1 MLITLHSTVEKD
13 SSLHFDLISTFHCTP
28 NSNAIY
34 HALVWAPYLERYA
47 IQLPL
52 IFPNAK
58 RCNPR
63 TSYEEVNA
71 WYTAMETQVPAYVSR
86 VQGDARHWRK
96 CLEHVLPMH
105 NARAASDD
113 ERVMSLPPMPKRF
126 GWWMTKNVSRERG
139 EKLWKEYATESRPW
153 LADTPGREVA
163 LYFIRNCEEIVSAAA
178 LPSSGMD
185 LQQSDVDEALREI
198 VQILLDSKMTDSKLS
213 ECSDDDD
220 EPQILLS
227 DNARRLARFA
237 CERIEVPRDM
247 GMIPVLSLGELIQS
261 FTQ

>member
-1 MLITLHSTVEKD
+1 
-13 SSLHFDLISTFHCTP
+13 
-28 NSNAIY
+28 
-34 HALVWAPYLERYA
+34 
-47 IQLPL
+47 
-52 IFPNAK
+52 
-58 RCNPR
+58 
-63 TSYEEVNA
+63 
-71 WYTAMETQVPAYVSR
+71 METKVPAYACR

-96 CLEHVLPMH
+96 CLERVLPLH

-113 ERVMSLPPMPKRF
+113 ERIMSLPPVPKKF
-126 GWWMTKNVSRERG
+126 GWWMTKNNLSREGR
-139 EKLWKEYATESRPW
+139 EELWKEYATESRPW

-163 LYFIRNCEEIVSAAA
+163 LYFIRNCEEIVSAAT
-178 LPSSGMD
+178 LSSSGMD